1 MIGKGAIHSLCVGFV
16 GVRNEV
22 GDGDSGIISLLARVT
37 GWFQVDREFAFVW
50 SIRGSVE
57 RRDVAGEI
65 REGLSEWRWKSRTVI
80 QLALV
85 E

>member
-1 MIGKGAIHSLCVGFV
+1 MIGKGTVHSLCVGFV

-22 GDGDSGIISLLARVT
+22 GDSDAGIISLLARIA

-65 REGLSEWRWKSRTVI
+65 REGFSEWRWKSRAVI